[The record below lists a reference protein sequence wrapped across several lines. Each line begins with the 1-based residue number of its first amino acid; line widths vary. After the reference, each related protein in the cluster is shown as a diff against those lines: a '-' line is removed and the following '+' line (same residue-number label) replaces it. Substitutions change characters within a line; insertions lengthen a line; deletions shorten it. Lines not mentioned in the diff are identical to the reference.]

1 MSASFL
7 SATNTRANH
16 LAIDEENKQL
26 KKEVAELMKKKE
38 ELKKELEELNNDAL
52 LIYKPE
58 WSDFEGKKLEA
69 WTEYVTEYG
78 WSEEIQLR
86 LEEFEE
92 QYEDCMQCG
101 IDPDY
106 LFTQDEMEENH
117 LCDDDSEY
125 CGDDFLINTG
135 WVYNECIKRW
145 IHRDNLPDKMNRFDF
160 ADLTGQPDSERWATS
175 FGKVFPDISAPK

>member
-1 MSASFL
+1 
-7 SATNTRANH
+7 
-16 LAIDEENKQL
+16 
-26 KKEVAELMKKKE
+26 MKKKE

-145 IHRDNLPDKMNRFDF
+145 IHRDDLPIVMSRSEF
-160 ADLTGQPDSERWATS
+160 ADLTGEESDKDDEIIAQRMINLGWVYSESGKYWYHPDGMSSSEFEDLT
-175 FGKVFPDISAPK
+175 K